1 VFDLYEELLK
11 EQSLAE
17 VMKFAAGREQGVD
30 ALADDEVD
38 TVREAIGSA
47 PTEPVPY
54 SPFELG
60 TDDIP
65 ITVDLSML
73 VAA

>member
-1 VFDLYEELLK
+1 MFDLYEELLK

-17 VMKFAAGREQGVD
+17 VMKFAAGRAQG
-30 ALADDEVD
+30 AAMPSDDVEAS
-38 TVREAIGSA
+38 TVREAVGSA
-47 PTEPVPY
+47 PTIPVPY
-54 SPFELG
+54 SPFECG

-65 ITVDLSML
+65 ITVDLAE